1 MNSLHKTVKF
11 KISHSIDRIPYL
23 VSLKILNKKII
34 VSALQSIRRPLMSV
48 HYHIHSHST
57 PKIARGSIST
67 RPWYIR
73 IIPDDIELNYLLH
86 LQLSQTSMMLS
97 QKDARGSVI
106 YRVLSF
112 IPETVDY
119 RWQLRGHTTL
129 YHILTHVALGKSA
142 YTLYIH
148 YYQHSVLCSP
158 FTKGI
163 KSLLT
168 LLNYS
173 HFSVQFI
180 FFLCWLCE
188 HIGTRKDSQ

>member
-1 MNSLHKTVKF
+1 MNSLHKTVQF
-11 KISHSIDRIPYL
+11 KISHSTDRIPYL
-23 VSLKILNKKII
+23 VSLTILNKKII
-34 VSALQSIRRPLMSV
+34 VSALQSVRNHWCLFIITCTIIQPPKLQEAA
-48 HYHIHSHST
+48 ST
-57 PKIARGSIST
+57 A

-86 LQLSQTSMMLS
+86 LQLSQTSMMLY

-142 YTLYIH
+142 NTLYIFNLG
-148 YYQHSVLCSP
+148 YLSRLGAK
-158 FTKGI
+158 F
-163 KSLLT
+163 
-168 LLNYS
+168 
-173 HFSVQFI
+173 
-180 FFLCWLCE
+180 
-188 HIGTRKDSQ
+188 